1 MCRLCPV
8 TGDWAITVT
17 GGVAADKGTGWTR
30 EGHQRKGKKKQKERA
45 GSTWVDVRV

>member
-1 MCRLCPV
+1 MPAV
-8 TGDWAITVT
+8 PGDGALGYHSH